1 MKNSI
6 EVINLSKSYKAKKAV
21 NNINFKIDENEIVGL
36 LGPNGCGKT
45 TTIGMILGLLK
56 PTSGQVLIN
65 GKDIENNKISIL
77 HKMNFIS
84 PYIELPKKLTV
95 NQNLIVYGKLY
106 NIKNLNERINF
117 LSEKLRLGDLL
128 DKITGEL
135 SSGQKNRVSLAKS
148 LINDPTVLLLDEPTA
163 ALDPETADFI
173 RTFLEKY
180 KEEKKISILLASH
193 NMDEVMRLCNSVM
206 MMKDGNIVDSGTPE
220 DLIKKYGQKNLEEV
234 FLEIVRKDKWILQE
248 YTDCF

>member
-6 EVINLSKSYKAKKAV
+6 EVINLSKSYKTIKAV

-65 GKDIENNKISIL
+65 GKNIENNKISIL

-106 NIKNLNERINF
+106 NIQNLNERINF

-128 DKITGEL
+128 NKITGEL
-135 SSGQKNRVSLAKS
+135 SSGQKNRVSLAKA

-173 RTFLEKY
+173 RAFLEKY
-180 KEEKKISILLASH
+180 KEEKKISVLLASH
-193 NMDEVMRLCNSVM
+193 NMDEVKRLCNSVM
-206 MMKDGNIVDSGTPE
+206 MMKDGTIVDSGTPE

-234 FLEIVRKDKWILQE
+234 FLEIVRKDK
-248 YTDCF
+248 

>member
-6 EVINLSKSYKAKKAV
+6 EVINLSKSYKTKNAV
-21 NNINFKIDENEIVGL
+21 NNINFKINENEIVGL

-65 GKDIENNKISIL
+65 GKNIENNKISIL

-106 NIKNLNERINF
+106 NIQNLNERINF

-135 SSGQKNRVSLAKS
+135 SSGQKNRVSLAKA

-180 KEEKKISILLASH
+180 KEEKKISVLLASH
-193 NMDEVMRLCNSVM
+193 NMDEVKRLCNSVM
-206 MMKDGNIVDSGTPE
+206 MMKEGTIVDSGTPE

-234 FLEIVRKDKWILQE
+234 FLEIVRKDK
-248 YTDCF
+248 